1 MTCRR
6 HVSRPHADGGL
17 LDGAAPHGVPSV
29 RGTSGIAKAIPAT
42 ETVMNMTVTWV
53 SVLAIA
59 LLIVG
64 NGVFVAAEFSLTALD
79 RTVVEAN
86 ARDGGRRD
94 RFIRRG
100 QQRLSFQLSG
110 AQLGISI
117 TTLAAGYLTEPLV
130 AHLPHPALNAIGVP
144 NRLAD
149 ALIAF
154 LVLVI
159 VTSVSMVFGEL
170 VPKYLAV
177 ARPLSTARAVVGPQL
192 LFSLLL
198 TPVIRLTNGAANWI
212 VRKLGIEPA
221 EELRSARSP
230 QELLSLVRTSARS
243 GALDAATAS
252 LVRRSL
258 QFGDLTAEELMTPR
272 SKIVALQTDDTVA
285 DLIAAAAESGF
296 SRFPIVD
303 GDLDETVGIVHVKQV
318 FAIPPAQRAHTLLT
332 TVAQHVPVVPSTL
345 EGDAVMAEIRANKLQ
360 TAMVVDEYGGTAG
373 MVTVEDLIEEIVG
386 DVRDEHDDA
395 TPDVVVAGSG
405 WRVSGLLRIDEV
417 ASATGYRAPE
427 GPYETI
433 GGLVLR
439 EIGHIPVAGETV
451 ELTTLDPD
459 GLLDISMRWQATVV
473 RMDGRRID
481 LLELKELGHRAET
494 AAGRGH

>member
-1 MTCRR
+1 
-6 HVSRPHADGGL
+6 
-17 LDGAAPHGVPSV
+17 
-29 RGTSGIAKAIPAT
+29 
-42 ETVMNMTVTWV
+42 MNITVTMI

-59 LLIVG
+59 ALIFG
-64 NGVFVAAEFSLTALD
+64 NAVFVAAEFSLTTLD
-79 RTVVEAN
+79 RSTVEAN
-86 ARDGGRRD
+86 ARSGGRRD
-94 RFIRRG
+94 RWIRRA
-100 QQRLSFQLSG
+100 QHRLSFQLSG
-110 AQLGISI
+110 AQLGISA
-117 TTLAAGYLTEPLV
+117 TTLAAGYLTDPMV
-130 AHLPHPALNAIGVP
+130 AEMPHPWLNALGIPGNV
-144 NRLAD
+144 AD
-149 ALIAF
+149 VIMAA

-177 ARPLSTARAVVGPQL
+177 ARPLSVARTVVGAQL
-192 LFSLLL
+192 LFSLFF
-198 TPVIRLTNGAANWI
+198 TPAIRLTNGAANWI
-212 VRKLGIEPA
+212 VRRLGIEPA

-230 QELLSLVRTSARS
+230 QELLSLVRSSARS
-243 GALDAATAS
+243 GSLDAATAS

-258 QFGDLTAEELMTPR
+258 QFGTLTAEELMTPR

-285 DLIAAAAESGF
+285 DLVAAAVESGF

-318 FAIPPAQRAHTLLT
+318 FAIPRADRAHTLLT
-332 TVAQHVPVVPSTL
+332 TVAQPVPVVPSTL
-345 EGDAVMAEIRANKLQ
+345 DGDAVMAEIRSNSLQ

-395 TPDVVVAGSG
+395 TPDVVAAGTG

-417 ASATGYRAPE
+417 ATATGFRAPE

-439 EIGHIPVAGETV
+439 ELGHVPVAGETV
-451 ELTTLDPD
+451 KLPALDGD
-459 GLLDISMRWQATVV
+459 GLLDRAIRWQASVI

-481 LLELKELGHRAET
+481 LLELTELSGHGEVP
-494 AAGRGH
+494 AAGVHR

>member
-1 MTCRR
+1 MNVT
-6 HVSRPHADGGL
+6 
-17 LDGAAPHGVPSV
+17 
-29 RGTSGIAKAIPAT
+29 AT
-42 ETVMNMTVTWV
+42 AM
-53 SVLAIA
+53 SILAIA
-59 LLIVG
+59 VLIFG
-64 NGVFVAAEFSLTALD
+64 NAVFVAAEFALTTLD
-79 RTVVEAN
+79 RSTVEAN
-86 ARDGGRRD
+86 ARSGKRRD
-94 RFIRRG
+94 RWIRRAHH
-100 QQRLSFQLSG
+100 RLSFQLSG
-110 AQLGISI
+110 AQLGISA
-117 TTLAAGYLTEPLV
+117 TTLAAGYLTDPMV
-130 AHLPHPALNAIGVP
+130 DNLPHPWLDAMGVP
-144 NRLAD
+144 DNIAD
-149 ALIAF
+149 VIMAV

-177 ARPLSTARAVVGPQL
+177 ARPLSTARTVVAGQL

-198 TPVIRLTNGAANWI
+198 TPAIRLTNGAANWI
-212 VRKLGIEPA
+212 VRRLGIEPA
-221 EELRSARSP
+221 EELRSARTP
-230 QELLSLVRTSARS
+230 QELLSLVRSSARS
-243 GALDAATAS
+243 GALDPATAA

-258 QFGDLTAEELMTPR
+258 QFGTLTAEELMTPR

-318 FAIPPAQRAHTLLT
+318 FAIPRADRPTTLLT
-332 TVAQHVPVVPSTL
+332 TVAQPVPVVPSTL
-345 EGDAVMAEIRANKLQ
+345 DGDAVMAEIRANSLQ

-395 TPDVVVAGSG
+395 TPDVVAAGSG
-405 WRVSGLLRIDEV
+405 WRVSGLLRIDEI
-417 ASATGYRAPE
+417 AAATGFRAPE

-439 EIGHIPVAGETV
+439 ELGHIPAAGETV
-451 ELTTLDPD
+451 KLPTLDPD
-459 GLLDISMRWQATVV
+459 GLLDRSTHWQASII

-481 LLELKELGHRAET
+481 VLELTELTGQGEAPMNGGPR
-494 AAGRGH
+494 